1 MSITTPKISAGRP
14 EPLGSTVDAHGV
26 NFAVFS
32 SVAEEVFV
40 CLFDGDGTE
49 QRYVLP
55 GHTGDVWHGYIPG
68 IRVGQRY
75 GIRVRGPWKPQDGHR
90 CCEEKLLVDPYA
102 RVLDGAI
109 AWRDAFFP
117 SGDGDESTP
126 LNRED
131 TAPGMPKC
139 VVAAPSVTRAAV
151 ERPHTPLD
159 QTIIYELHVRGFT
172 ELHPLIPPE
181 LRGTFAGL
189 VHPASLT
196 HLTRLGITAVE
207 LMPVQQFVHRRSMV
221 ERGLRNYWGYD
232 PIQYFALQREYS
244 SHPQPHEA
252 VNEFREMVATL
263 HAAGIEVILDIVF
276 NHTGE
281 GNERGAHLCFKGID
295 NAAYYRLVEDDRRRY
310 LNITGTDNTV
320 NAGHKH
326 VRTMIMDALRYWA
339 GEMNVDGFRLDL
351 AGVIGRHGTD
361 LDFRGEFLEEMRRD
375 PLLADRK
382 LIAEPW
388 DLGDNGNQLGR
399 FPAGWLEWNDRF
411 RDDVRQF
418 WLRRSSDA
426 SSLSL
431 RMSASPDVFDV
442 EGRSPQSSINYVTSH
457 DGFTLHDLVT
467 YEHVYNQANGEDNR
481 DGMQVNY
488 SWNGG
493 VEGESDDAWIRSL
506 RDREARNLLTTLMVS
521 QGIPMLLAGDEM
533 GRTQRGNN
541 NAYCQDNDISWVNWE
556 GASTARVD
564 FTGLLCRLRRE
575 HPALRRTQWLS
586 GADGRAR
593 ADGMRYFNPVAHAVE
608 IGDTVWIRGPLQI
621 LIPGRDPSVSDRR
634 TAWAE
639 DADFLL
645 LLNPR
650 DLDTLFSL
658 PPAAASTS
666 WWRVLDTGSPTRT
679 GVPFQRVS
687 GAVRCRPHSM
697 VVLMGSSAHLPQP

>member
-1 MSITTPKISAGRP
+1 
-14 EPLGSTVDAHGV
+14 
-26 NFAVFS
+26 
-32 SVAEEVFV
+32 
-40 CLFDGDGTE
+40 
-49 QRYVLP
+49 
-55 GHTGDVWHGYIPG
+55 
-68 IRVGQRY
+68 
-75 GIRVRGPWKPQDGHR
+75 
-90 CCEEKLLVDPYA
+90 
-102 RVLDGAI
+102 
-109 AWRDAFFP
+109 
-117 SGDGDESTP
+117 
-126 LNRED
+126 
-131 TAPGMPKC
+131 
-139 VVAAPSVTRAAV
+139 
-151 ERPHTPLD
+151 
-159 QTIIYELHVRGFT
+159 
-172 ELHPLIPPE
+172 
-181 LRGTFAGL
+181 
-189 VHPASLT
+189 
-196 HLTRLGITAVE
+196 
-207 LMPVQQFVHRRSMV
+207 MV

-244 SHPQPHEA
+244 SHPEPHQA
-252 VNEFREMVATL
+252 VHEFREMVATL

-281 GNERGAHLCFKGID
+281 GNEHGAHLCFKGID
-295 NAAYYRLVEDDRRRY
+295 NAAYYRLVEADRRRY

-320 NAGHKH
+320 NAGHEH

-351 AGVIGRHGTD
+351 AGVIGRHGAG

-418 WLRRSSDA
+418 WLRRSGDA
-426 SSLSL
+426 HSLSL
-431 RMSASPDVFDV
+431 RVAASPDVFDV
-442 EGRSPQSSINYVTSH
+442 EGRPPQASINHVTSH

-493 VEGESDDAWIRSL
+493 FEGETGDAWIRSL
-506 RDREARNLLTTLMVS
+506 REREAKNLLATLFTS

-556 GASTARVD
+556 HAGGALVD
-564 FTGLLCRLRRE
+564 FTALLCRLRRE
-575 HPALRRTQWLS
+575 HPALRRTLWLA
-586 GADGRAR
+586 GADGKVRAN
-593 ADGMRYFNPVAHAVE
+593 GMRYFDAMANTVE
-608 IGDTVWIRGPLQI
+608 VGDTVWVRGPLQI
-621 LIPGRDPSVSDRR
+621 LIPGRDPSVFDRR
-634 TAWAE
+634 TQWTE

-658 PPAAASTS
+658 PSIAQSTS
-666 WWRVLDTGSPTRT
+666 WWRVLDTASPLRA
-679 GVPFQRVS
+679 GVPFQRIS
-687 GAVRCRPHSM
+687 GAVRCRSHSM
-697 VVLMGSSAHLPQP
+697 VVLMGSSAHSPHP